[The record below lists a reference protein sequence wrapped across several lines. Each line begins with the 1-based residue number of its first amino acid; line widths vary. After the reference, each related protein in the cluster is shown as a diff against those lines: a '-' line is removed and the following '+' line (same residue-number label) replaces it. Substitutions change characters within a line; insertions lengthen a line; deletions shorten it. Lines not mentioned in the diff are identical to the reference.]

1 MNHEVFAGNVQRY
14 LGYLVLGKVVIV
26 NFKMN
31 RGVNGAPVD
40 LVNALKA
47 LVGKGDKA
55 IAGLELNSTN
65 FYNHGNG
72 DLGCASPIGRGDGRV
87 GRPI

>member
-31 RGVNGAPVD
+31 RGVNGPTVD

-65 FYNHGNG
+65 FYNHDMGG
-72 DLGCASPIGRGDGRV
+72 FRKRLPYRPRGWARW
-87 GRPI
+87 

>member
-1 MNHEVFAGNVQRY
+1 MKRNLRY
-14 LGYLVLGKVVIV
+14 FVLVEVVIV
-26 NFKMN
+26 DFKVYC
-31 RGVNGAPVD
+31 GVHRALVH
-40 LVNALKA
+40 LVNALEA
-47 LVGKGDKA
+47 LVGKRNKA